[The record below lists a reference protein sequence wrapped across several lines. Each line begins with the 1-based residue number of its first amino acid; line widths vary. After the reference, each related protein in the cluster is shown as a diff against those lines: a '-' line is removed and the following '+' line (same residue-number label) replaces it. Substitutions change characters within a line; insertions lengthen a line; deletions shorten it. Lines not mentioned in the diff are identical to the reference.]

1 MTTEKRPCPEYK
13 TDAELLEAFLK
24 KLDKAYTCLLH
35 ICYTQIIPS
44 LKRKNLPLQ
53 KDVEDI
59 VINALTEVIVK
70 TDVYGSL
77 KQLLWTVSNLRLID
91 WIRRFASYDEE
102 GDVIVK
108 ENTKENWGL
117 FESLF
122 IQADPIM
129 EIAFEDEFRS
139 FRRTLNDREEE
150 LLRLLSEGKT
160 EEMIVIMMD
169 VKAGTVDNLKSSV
182 KRSYLRFFNITK

>member
-1 MTTEKRPCPEYK
+1 
-13 TDAELLEAFLK
+13 
-24 KLDKAYTCLLH
+24 
-35 ICYTQIIPS
+35 
-44 LKRKNLPLQ
+44 
-53 KDVEDI
+53 
-59 VINALTEVIVK
+59 
-70 TDVYGSL
+70 
-77 KQLLWTVSNLRLID
+77 
-91 WIRRFASYDEE
+91 
-102 GDVIVK
+102 
-108 ENTKENWGL
+108 L

-169 VKAGTVDNLKSSV
+169 LKAGTVDNLKSSV